1 MPANFVVFLIAL
13 ALIPYAIPALMPTWR
28 WWLGVTCVFGG
39 LLASLWI
46 QHWIVSS
53 RPDYHEGAGG
63 AIGLA
68 FWSLVTTGFLIGVA
82 VRGCTLLFAAYGLP
96 LRYVL
101 ALGAAGFAVVPAIM
115 FVPTWWHDW
124 KMRPAS
130 EACRSTM
137 FHVTIANAA
146 LSIPAASFWNIYL
159 GRTSGR
165 DTYYL
170 EQGVSLREFCGV
182 NDDGRRPVKA
192 TKIWLR
198 LRNFGMVTPAPCAG
212 PVADWAKTY
221 CDAHEAAKRGGDDKL
236 DFPLNIYV
244 FAPDEVILGEFGG
257 ARSTYQDSLKAA
269 PQSGDIYVTS
279 DASSGKEPL
288 TFRCHQIN
296 PGYWC
301 GAFYPW
307 RDGAHLG
314 YTFQSAREEIAARG
328 SRIDAETRKFLAG
341 FEAH

>member
-1 MPANFVVFLIAL
+1 MNADFLVFFIKL

-28 WWLGVTCVFGG
+28 WWLAVTCIFGG
-39 LLASLWI
+39 LLAALWV

-53 RPDYHEGAGG
+53 RLDYNEGPGG
-63 AIGLA
+63 GIGLA
-68 FWSLVTTGFLIGVA
+68 FWALVTTGFVSGVV
-82 VRGCTLLFAAYGLP
+82 VRGCTLLFAAYGLR

-101 ALGAAGFAVVPAIM
+101 AIGIFGFAIVPALIV
-115 FVPTWWHDW
+115 VPTWWYDW

-130 EACRSTM
+130 EACRSTT
-137 FHVTIANAA
+137 FRVTIANTA

-159 GRTSGR
+159 GRTSSR
-165 DTYYL
+165 DAYYL
-170 EQGVSLREFCGV
+170 EQGVSLREFCDV
-182 NDDGRRPVKA
+182 NDDGRHPVKA
-192 TKIWLR
+192 TNISLR
-198 LRNFGMVTPAPCAG
+198 LRNFGMVTPALCTG
-212 PVADWAKTY
+212 PAADWAKTY
-221 CDAHEAAKRGGDDKL
+221 CDAHEGAKRGGDDKL

-244 FAPDEVILGEFGG
+244 FAPDEVILGEFEG
-257 ARSTYQDSLKAA
+257 ARSTYQDSLKAT
-269 PQSGDIYVTS
+269 PQSRDIYVTS

-314 YTFQSAREEIAARG
+314 YTFQSAREEIVARG
-328 SRIDAETRKFLAG
+328 SRIDAQTRKFLAG